1 MTPSTGRGRG
11 LKAVLDTNVLIS
23 AWFWEGNESKLIESV
38 EEGLLEGYSS
48 EPLIEELC
56 EALRYPKFNLTPD
69 EVESIRGYY
78 LLLFKIV
85 RPEQI
90 VDIIPED
97 PEDNKV
103 LECALEA
110 QADYIVSG
118 NHHLLNLGEFR
129 GIRIVT
135 APELM
140 KILPKTNRP
149 TP

>member
-1 MTPSTGRGRG
+1 
-11 LKAVLDTNVLIS
+11 VLLS
-23 AWFWEGNESKLIESV
+23 AWFWEGNESRLVESV

-48 EPLIEELC
+48 EQLMEELYR
-56 EALRYPKFNLTPD
+56 ALRYPTFNLTPD

-78 LLLFKIV
+78 LLLFTIV
-85 RPEQI
+85 RPEQA
-90 VDIIPED
+90 VDVIPED

-135 APELM
+135 SAELM
-140 KILPKTNRP
+140 KILQKTNRP
-149 TP
+149 KP